1 MNQPINIFL
10 LMGQSNMAGRG
21 DLQTV
26 VPIHHPDI
34 LMFRDRGWETAE
46 EPLHTDKPE
55 IAGVGLAMSFAAEVL
70 KQMPDARIGLVPCAM
85 GGSPLSDWMPGAEL
99 YTDAVALTRRAMCAG
114 SLTGILWH
122 QGEADSQ
129 QHADADSYGQRLETM
144 INTLRSE
151 LDADTTPVIAGELG
165 PFLTDH
171 DGMDLVETVNHH
183 LRELQRVLP
192 MYRCAS
198 ADGLTDQGDQ
208 VHFDAESLRRFG
220 VRYARK
226 YLEIRDSSSAV

>member
-1 MNQPINIFL
+1 VNQPINIFL

-21 DLQTV
+21 DPQTV
-26 VPIHHPDI
+26 VPIRHPDV
-34 LMFRDRGWETAE
+34 LMFRDGGWQTAE

-55 IAGVGLAMSFAAEVL
+55 IAGVGLGMSFATEVL
-70 KQMPDARIGLVPCAM
+70 KQTPYARIGLVPCAM
-85 GGSPLSDWMPGAEL
+85 GGSPLRDWMPGAEL
-99 YTDAVALTRRAMCAG
+99 YTDAVALARRAMSSG
-114 SLTGILWH
+114 SLAGILWH

-129 QHADADSYGQRLETM
+129 GQANADSYGQRLETM

-151 LDADTTPVIAGELG
+151 LDAETTPVIAGELG
-165 PFLTDH
+165 PFLADR
-171 DGMDLVETVNHH
+171 DGMDFVETVNLH
-183 LRELQRVLP
+183 LRELQNVLP

-226 YLEIRDSSSAV
+226 YLEIRDLSLAV